1 MLQGKHLNASDWTR
15 NLRAFAQYSLGENY
29 CCHLWLL
36 RQWKAGEENKFLTME
51 WATIKKKRER
61 EREERGCGSEVSS
74 TSLPPTPSTPA
85 LILSTATLP
94 SPPHPFHSNTVHS
107 NSISIM
113 AFWIY
118 SRKLAR
124 PMRPKKTPA
133 WQAWLCLM
141 ILWCFISFFFFFFS
155 FVILTGNS
163 NNHSQSWGKDWYSF
177 RFTFRKQ
184 DCFWKSENF
193 TALTN
198 RKKAYNVFY
207 QLPIMLTV
215 IFLVILIVKNI

>member
-1 MLQGKHLNASDWTR
+1 MDLIAPVICERLHSILLVNIIAAIFDCYGSGRQGRKIICTKGVSHG
-15 NLRAFAQYSLGENY
+15 Q
-29 CCHLWLL
+29 
-36 RQWKAGEENKFLTME
+36 
-51 WATIKKKRER
+51 KKRER

-133 WQAWLCLM
+133 
-141 ILWCFISFFFFFFS
+141 
-155 FVILTGNS
+155 
-163 NNHSQSWGKDWYSF
+163 
-177 RFTFRKQ
+177 
-184 DCFWKSENF
+184 
-193 TALTN
+193 
-198 RKKAYNVFY
+198 
-207 QLPIMLTV
+207 
-215 IFLVILIVKNI
+215 